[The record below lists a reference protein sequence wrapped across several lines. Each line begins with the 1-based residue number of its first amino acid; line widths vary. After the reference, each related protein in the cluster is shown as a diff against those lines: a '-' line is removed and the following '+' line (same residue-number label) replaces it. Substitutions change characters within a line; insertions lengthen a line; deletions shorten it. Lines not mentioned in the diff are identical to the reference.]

1 MRSAGVATEE
11 EEGGL
16 REMTEGGE
24 EPEPVPKAEKDDS
37 GCGWGCLLG
46 IVLIGGGGAWV
57 WFGPVDDWRSGETAK
72 SAVEAYESG
81 SYDDAEA
88 KLEELLAK
96 APDEPK
102 TLRAVGNLM
111 RGSRPFQTFLAMK
124 KLREGG
130 EGTRD
135 DLRLFATLAQDVRK
149 THLAGEA
156 TKELL
161 RVEPENPDNLFL
173 EARAFFLAFR
183 WGEALAKAEAILGRL
198 PTHLPTRL
206 LRASLLVRRPELV
219 VRLQGKTELNELAN
233 EETDRVGLQALEIL
247 SDSSWGPVREDERNA
262 TLLRIANHPLAF
274 PGQRLRAYG
283 NLLGVG
289 RLNDETM
296 TVLLDR
302 FGKRPALLGPWLAG
316 RGLFDEA
323 LSLFSMNKAKERP
336 ELFGPWFAVLLHPSP
351 EGRDERLKKAGRLL
365 VDAKGMMPEAR
376 RTLLGAIL
384 LRVRDSREGMR
395 KLFRKSFAESESL
408 PVEKRSGFLDVL
420 AFEALISGERDFAL
434 KVMEKRF
441 TDGIG
446 EDASYE
452 VCERYFLATIMNKRT
467 LAGFEIAKQIE
478 RRFPAQFA
486 AMNNLA
492 YLELLLKRD
501 VGETARELEELTK
514 VGPPIPTFRATLALA
529 RLRVGK
535 AKEALAAITEGG
547 APIYRDDA
555 DKAVCVAI
563 LRANGKTD
571 TAMELAKSVQIDRLL
586 PEEAALLEYVVDKSP

>member
-1 MRSAGVATEE
+1 
-11 EEGGL
+11 
-16 REMTEGGE
+16 MTEGGG
-24 EPEPVPKAEKDDS
+24 EPEPVPKAEEDDS
-37 GCGWGCLLG
+37 GWGCLLG
-46 IVLIGGGGAWV
+46 IVLIVAGGAWA
-57 WFGPVDDWRSGETAK
+57 WFGPIDDWRSGETAK

-111 RGSRPFQTFLAMK
+111 RVSRPFRAFLAMK
-124 KLREGG
+124 KLREAG
-130 EGTRD
+130 EATRD
-135 DLRLFATLAQDVRK
+135 DLRLFATLAQDVHK
-149 THLAGEA
+149 THLAGET
-156 TKELL
+156 TKELF
-161 RVEPENPDNLFL
+161 RAEPDNPDNLFL
-173 EARAFFLAFR
+173 EARGFFLDFR
-183 WGEALAKAEAILGRL
+183 WGEALAKAEAILGRR
-198 PTHLPTRL
+198 PTHRPTRL

-219 VRLQGKTELNELAN
+219 VRLQGKTELNELAD
-233 EETDRVGLQALEIL
+233 EERDRVGLQALVLIAEAR
-247 SDSSWGPVREDERNA
+247 WEPVREDERNA

-274 PGQRLRAYG
+274 PGQSLRAHG

-289 RLNDETM
+289 RLNEETM

-323 LSLFSMNKAKERP
+323 LSLFSVNKAKERP
-336 ELFGPWFAVLLHPSP
+336 ELFSPWLGVLLHPSP
-351 EGRDERLKKAGRLL
+351 QGREERLKKAGRLL
-365 VDAKGMMPEAR
+365 VGAKGMMPEAR
-376 RTLLGAIL
+376 HYLLGAIL

-446 EDASYE
+446 EDAPYE
-452 VCERYFLATIMNKRT
+452 ACERYFLATIMNKRT
-467 LAGFEIAKQIE
+467 EEGLAIAEQIK

-486 AMNNLA
+486 VRNNVA
-492 YLELLLKRD
+492 YLKLLLKRN
-501 VGETARELEELTK
+501 VEETARELDELTK
-514 VGPPIPTFRATLALA
+514 EGPPLPTFRATLALA

-535 AKEALAAITEGG
+535 AKEALAVITEGG

-563 LRANGKTD
+563 LRANGKGD
-571 TAMELAKSVQIDRLL
+571 TAMELAKSVRVDRLL
-586 PEEAALLEYVVDKSP
+586 PEEATLLEYVVDKSP